1 MTMPQYP
8 GSPQDTSPQQQWAS
22 PDGQQHD
29 YPNTG
34 TTTAWAPASGGK
46 TRKPI
51 LIAGA
56 AALAVFVVLGFGG
69 YAVYDQFIREDSG
82 VAACKAM
89 AAGKKMDGSPK
100 TTGGDSAVDKKMTE
114 AEYRKARAIFE
125 ESRYEKLREHGTA
138 IVDVAWQMQGLGD
151 DSGMAGLAF
160 MGPLGTHLSGLQSA
174 CADQGVI
181 VDLSVK

>member
-8 GSPQDTSPQQQWAS
+8 GSPQDTSPQQQWVS
-22 PDGQQHD
+22 LDGHQHD
-29 YPNTG
+29 YPDAG
-34 TTTAWAPASGGK
+34 TTTGWAPVSAGK
-46 TRKPI
+46 TGNPI
-51 LIAGA
+51 LLA
-56 AALAVFVVLGFGG
+56 ATVALAVFVVLGFGG

-100 TTGGDSAVDKKMTE
+100 TTGGDTTVDKKMTE

-125 ESRYEKLREHGTA
+125 DSRYEKLREHGTA
-138 IVDVAWQMQGLGD
+138 IVDVAWQMQGLDD

-181 VDLSVK
+181 VDLNVK